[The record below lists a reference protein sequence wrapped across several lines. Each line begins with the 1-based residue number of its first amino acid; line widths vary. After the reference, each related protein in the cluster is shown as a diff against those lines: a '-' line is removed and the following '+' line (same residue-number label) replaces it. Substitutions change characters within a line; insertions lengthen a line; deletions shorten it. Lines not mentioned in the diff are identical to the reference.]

1 MPLIFG
7 QNHPGDD
14 TAATLRR
21 LETLRRDLQALAE
34 GKPPAPKTLRA
45 APLLE
50 QFRIAGREALCLVG
64 TGAGHPHLPAG
75 PIATA
80 EVWAFAADFSWART
94 FSGFYRLGTPHPG
107 EPILAPG
114 H

>member
-14 TAATLRR
+14 TAATLLR

-34 GKPPAPKTLRA
+34 GKPPTPKTLRA

-94 FSGFYRLGTPHPG
+94 FSGFYRLGTPPPG
-107 EPILAPG
+107 QPILAPG